1 VITVAVGT
9 FMAILDGSV
18 ANTALPTLAR
28 ELHTSAAE
36 SIWVVNAFNLA
47 VTMSLLTFA
56 SLGDALG
63 YSRVYTIGLTIFTL
77 GSLSCA
83 LSPTLPILI
92 ASRAL
97 QGLGSAAV
105 MAVGPA
111 IYRQIYPHDQLGRAL
126 GLSGV
131 IVATSSAAGPTI
143 GGTILAVAPWPW
155 IFAINVPLGIF
166 AVLFSRRALP
176 REGGTGGRIDPASVV
191 LSALGLGSTIFA
203 IDGFA
208 RQTPLAIVALE
219 AALGGACTLLFVR
232 RSLRLP
238 RPLIAFDLFSQGTFS
253 LATLTALCTYVA
265 QGLAFISLPF
275 FFQSGLG
282 RTPFQSGLLLTSW
295 PLAVACIAPIA
306 GRLSD
311 RYPAGILSTIGL
323 AILASGLALYAAM
336 GAHPSAF
343 AIVVHGA
350 ICGIGFGFFQSPN
363 NRSLIGSAPRAKSG
377 SAAGILATVRL
388 SGQTL
393 GVALVGIIFGTLG
406 ASLSPGG
413 AIEMTARGA
422 TPIALWIAC
431 AFAATGGVLSGLRL
445 GHRQVAASES

>member
-1 VITVAVGT
+1 MAV
-9 FMAILDGSV
+9 LDGTV
-18 ANTALPTLAR
+18 ANTALPTIAT
-28 ELHTSAAE
+28 ELHTSAAA
-36 SIWVVNAFNLA
+36 SIWVINAFNLA

-56 SLGDALG
+56 SLGDSVG
-63 YSRVYTIGLTIFTL
+63 YSRMYTIGLAVFTA
-77 GSLSCA
+77 GSLACA
-83 LSPTLPILI
+83 LSHSLPLLI

-143 GGTILAVAPWPW
+143 GGTILAVAAWPW

-176 REGGTGGRIDPASVV
+176 REPGSAGRLDPASVA
-191 LSALGLGSTIFA
+191 LSALALGSLIFA

-208 RQTPLAIVALE
+208 RRTSLTEIGCE
-219 AALGGACTLLFVR
+219 TALGILCAFFFIR
-232 RSLRLP
+232 RSLALP
-238 RPLIAFDLFSQGTFS
+238 RPLIAIDLFTKGTFS

-265 QGLAFISLPF
+265 QGLAYVTLPF
-275 FFQSGLG
+275 FFQSALG
-282 RTPFQSGLLLTSW
+282 RTPFESGLLLTSW
-295 PLAVACIAPIA
+295 PLAVACVAPIA

-323 AILASGLALYAAM
+323 SILALGLGLYAAM
-336 GAHPSAF
+336 PAHPSAL

-377 SAAGILATVRL
+377 SASGILATVRL
-388 SGQTL
+388 TGQTL
-393 GVALVGIIFGTLG
+393 GVATVGIIFATLG
-406 ASLSPGG
+406 AAASHGPALES
-413 AIEMTARGA
+413 AVRTA

-431 AFAATGGVLSGLRL
+431 GAAATGAIISGLRL
-445 GHRQVAASES
+445 SSHQVAAPQG